1 MRNLIYVA
9 ITPML
14 FVTSIIFDFNLL
26 LSLIFFFIFG
36 IFDPYAFGLGFISS
50 LLIYLGLKSLLLL
63 LLYYSS

>member
-26 LSLIFFFIFG
+26 LSLIFF
-36 IFDPYAFGLGFISS
+36 L
-50 LLIYLGLKSLLLL
+50 YLGSLIPMLSDWVSFLA
-63 LLYYSS
+63 Y